1 MISWM
6 RLGDHV
12 LDLSAEEGA
21 RVVALG
27 FVAGA
32 RTAGEALA
40 AGVGEEPLHD
50 FRVAVRRLRSALRM
64 FRPWLQGGD
73 GIRPR
78 HEKRLRRIGRSTNEA
93 RDAESQLAWLAT
105 KEDAVSS
112 PRQRVGYERAVA
124 RFEAQA
130 RLGRE
135 STGAAAERYPRAADR
150 LERRLGTYERKV
162 SADGEAGT
170 SFAGALASLI
180 GDQIA
185 VLSERMNAIAGASDQ
200 ETTHRARIE
209 GKCLR
214 YVLEP
219 LRGHRG
225 VDASEAIERLKRLQG
240 LLGDLHDTHV
250 LAGVLRELLAD
261 AAADRARQLHSA
273 VYEHGAAGGARL
285 GVPRANPLPGLLALV
300 RLVRD
305 RRDALYAQ
313 LEREWRAGE
322 MKALAAG
329 VRTLAVA
336 LEARAGGKVEHE
348 RRFLL
353 AALPPKV
360 ADDHGVEIVLGWLP
374 GSGVRERVRR
384 VRGPDGERYWRALDR
399 GSGAVRFGTEE
410 ETTRHV
416 FDALWPLTDDRRIA
430 KRRHSVHEGSRVWE
444 IDAFV
449 DRDLVVAGVA
459 LPVGARDV
467 SLPDWLRPFVLRDVT
482 DDPAYL
488 DENLSA
494 TPGAPAPPELD
505 AERLLTT
512 GAIESSAPPAG

>member
-1 MISWM
+1 MIFWM

-32 RTAGEALA
+32 RTAAEALA

-64 FRPWLQGGD
+64 FRPWLQGGG

-78 HEKRLRRIGRSTNEA
+78 HEKRLRKIGRSTNEA
-93 RDAESQLAWLAT
+93 RDAETQLAWLAT
-105 KEDAVSS
+105 QEDALAST
-112 PRQRVGYERAVA
+112 RQRVGYERAVA

-130 RLGRE
+130 HLGRE
-135 STGAAAERYPRAADR
+135 SIAAAAQRYRRAADR
-150 LERRLGTYERKV
+150 LERRLRTYEREV
-162 SADGEAGT
+162 SSDGEAGT
-170 SFAGALASLI
+170 SFAGALASII
-180 GDQIA
+180 GDQFA
-185 VLSERMNAIAGASDQ
+185 VLSETVNAIAGVSDQ

-225 VDASEAIERLKRLQG
+225 VDASEAIERLKRLQDV
-240 LLGDLHDTHV
+240 LGELHDAHV
-250 LAGVLRELLAD
+250 LAGTLRELLTD
-261 AAADRARQLHSA
+261 AAAERARQLHAA
-273 VYEHGAAGGARL
+273 VLEHGASRGAKWDA
-285 GVPRANPLPGLLALV
+285 PRANPLPGLRALV

-305 RRDALYAQ
+305 RRDALFAQ
-313 LEREWRAGE
+313 LDREWRAGG
-322 MKALAAG
+322 MNALAAE
-329 VRTLAVA
+329 VRTLAAA
-336 LEARAGGKVEHE
+336 LETRAGGKIEHE

-360 ADDHGVEIVLGWLP
+360 ADHGVEIVLGWLP
-374 GSGVRERVRR
+374 GSRVRERVRR
-384 VRGPDGERYWRALDR
+384 VRGPDGERYWRALER
-399 GSGAVRFGTEE
+399 SASAMRFETEE
-410 ETTRHV
+410 ETTQSF
-416 FDALWPLTDDRRIA
+416 FDALWPLTDDRRVA
-430 KRRHSVHEGSRVWE
+430 KRRHSVHEGSLVWE

-459 LPVGARDV
+459 LPVGATDV

-494 TPGAPAPPELD
+494 TPGAPPPLERD
-505 AERLLTT
+505 AERFVTT
-512 GAIESSAPPAG
+512 GAMEPSAPPAG